1 MVVKKKVQMGHQIL
15 KKYQE
20 ADCVAYITMKAKIKG
35 SLSRQMGE
43 QSDRMLYGYFITDY
57 WC

>member
-1 MVVKKKVQMGHQIL
+1 MVVKKKVQMGQKTL

-20 ADCVAYITMKAKIKG
+20 SEYVAHITMKAKIKD
-35 SLSRQMGE
+35 SLSRRMGE
-43 QSDRMLYGYFITDY
+43 QSDSMLYGYFIKDY

>member
-20 ADCVAYITMKAKIKG
+20 AEYVAHITMKAKIKG

-43 QSDRMLYGYFITDY
+43 QSDRMLYEYFITDY
-57 WC
+57 QC